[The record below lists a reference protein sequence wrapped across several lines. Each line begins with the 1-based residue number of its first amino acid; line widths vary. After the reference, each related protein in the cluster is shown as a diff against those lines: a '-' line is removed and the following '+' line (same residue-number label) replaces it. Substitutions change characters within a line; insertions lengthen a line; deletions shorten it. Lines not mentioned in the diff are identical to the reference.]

1 MVDFLHRIPLRRWRL
16 ALRALVAGVVVA
28 GSGAVSAGFVTTFES
43 GMDSI
48 FSQTSF
54 GTRAIDIRF
63 NPTQT
68 VVAANLLS
76 LDTDPEFDA
85 LTPLRG
91 GLAANIVSVFFVDAI
106 TFCSGPGTSI
116 IGCGSTPGN
125 VIALKSSSASS
136 SDIGAKLMAHELG
149 HNLGLQHVTG
159 SSNLMNGSI
168 SSSSSSLLN
177 DDQVTNIF
185 ATKPLPGTPL
195 VNEII
200 QGNATNGYFIS
211 ITPFAVVAAIP
222 EPHTWAMMVLGLLG
236 VVAWVRRRP
245 QPVAWRT

>member
-1 MVDFLHRIPLRRWRL
+1 MVDFLHRISLRRWRL

-28 GSGAVSAGFVTTFES
+28 GSGAASAGFVTTFED

-76 LDTDPEFDA
+76 IDTDPEFDA
-85 LTPLRG
+85 LTPLRA

-136 SDIGAKLMAHELG
+136 SGIGAKLMAHELG
-149 HNLGLQHVTG
+149 HNLGLDHVAG
-159 SSNLMNGSI
+159 ANLMNGTI
-168 SSSSSSLLN
+168 SNSSSSLLN
-177 DDQVTNIF
+177 DDQVLNIF
-185 ATKPLPGTPL
+185 ATKPMPGAPL
-195 VNEII
+195 RNDII
-200 QGNATNGYFIS
+200 QGDATNGYFIS

-222 EPHTWAMMVLGLLG
+222 EPHTWAMLVLGLLG
-236 VVAWVRRRP
+236 LAAWVRRRP
-245 QPVAWRT
+245 QRAVCLA